1 MRKPKDWGHPCS
13 NPDCSHYRLINRG
26 NMSAIAT
33 YLTQSGKRRIFRC
46 SKCEGTF
53 SETRDTVFF
62 DLRTPEEKVRM
73 ALKMLLVKV
82 ALTDIGF
89 VLGVTEETVLA
100 WLRRAAQ
107 KAQEINAHLLRDLP
121 ITQVQLDAMWSFIR
135 RTPAQQAGSDGES
148 MEWSEDGRQWVW
160 SSFAPEFRLILAAF
174 VGPRTFDSAWQ
185 LIQMTAAVVLG
196 VPCFFSD
203 GFSCYL
209 SALLEVYHTLKTFP
223 RTGKPGRPKQP
234 LKEPHPDL
242 VYGQVIKKKRQ
253 GRLQA
258 VVYRVCCG
266 AKRLEELGLSIS
278 TSLIERLNLTLRH
291 ALAPLVRKSWSFC
304 KDRTQMRRRVV
315 LFQAFYNF
323 ARPHMSLR
331 LPLPE
336 QAPHASGLIQPKWCH
351 RTPGMA
357 AGLTDHVWTFRELLT
372 AKFEPIHN
380 QSGSG

>member
-1 MRKPKDWGHPCS
+1 MRKPKDWGHPCP
-13 NPDCSHYRLINRG
+13 NLDCSHYRLINRG

-33 YLTQSGKRRIFRC
+33 YLTQSGKRRIFHC

-62 DLRTPEEKVRM
+62 DLRTSEEKVMM

-82 ALTDIGF
+82 ALSDIGF
-89 VLGVTEETVLA
+89 VLGVTEETVLE

-107 KAQEINAHLLRDLP
+107 KAHEINAHLLRDLP
-121 ITQVQLDAMWSFIR
+121 VTQVQLDEMWNFLR
-135 RTPAQQAGSDGES
+135 RKHAQHAGPDGES
-148 MEWSEDGRQWVW
+148 SELSADGRQWVW
-160 SSFAPEFRLILAAF
+160 ISFAPEFRLILAAF
-174 VGPRTFDSAWQ
+174 VGPRTFDSALQ
-185 LIQMTAAVVLG
+185 LIQMTAAVALG

-203 GFSCYL
+203 GCSCYL
-209 SALLEVYHTLKTFP
+209 SALIEVYHTLQTFP
-223 RTGKPGRPKQP
+223 RTGKPGRPKHSIQ
-234 LKEPHPDL
+234 EPHPDL
-242 VYGQVIKKKRQ
+242 VYGQVIKKKRK

-258 VVYRVCCG
+258 LVYRVCCG
-266 AKRLEELGLSIS
+266 PERLEKLGLSMS

-304 KDRTQMRRRVV
+304 KDRTQMRRRMV

-323 ARPHMSLR
+323 ARPHMSWR

-357 AGLTDHVWTFRELLT
+357 AGLTDHIWTFRELLT

-380 QSGSG
+380 QSSSG